1 MDYLAS
7 AIGIAAFTLLMNLW
21 VHAPLQSTELPPI
34 SAADVGIH
42 LAAR

>member
-21 VHAPLQSTELPPI
+21 VHAPVQ
-34 SAADVGIH
+34 AAE
-42 LAAR
+42 LAASPIVVALAH

>member
-21 VHAPLQSTELPPI
+21 VHAPAQSAELPPI
-34 SAADVGIH
+34 SASALGLH
-42 LAAR
+42 FAAR

>member
-21 VHAPLQSTELPPI
+21 VHAPVQGAESATSPI
-34 SAADVGIH
+34 VVA
-42 LAAR
+42 LAR

>member
-21 VHAPLQSTELPPI
+21 VHAPVQ
-34 SAADVGIH
+34 AAEFAASPVVIA
-42 LAAR
+42 LAY

>member
-21 VHAPLQSTELPPI
+21 VHAPLQSAELPPI
-34 SAADVGIH
+34 SAADIGIQF
-42 LAAR
+42 ASR

>member
-21 VHAPLQSTELPPI
+21 VHAPVQSSAPEPI
-34 SAADVGIH
+34 SAAALGLH
-42 LAAR
+42 FAAR

>member
-21 VHAPLQSTELPPI
+21 VHAPVQSAELPPI
-34 SAADVGIH
+34 SAAALGLH
-42 LAAR
+42 FAAR